1 MVFIGS
7 LIGFFIIPFIADN
20 LGRKIA
26 IQISWVICTL
36 GVFLLVIANSVALI
50 GIGYFLAGLGSNP
63 AITLC
68 FSFINEQCL
77 YKSRQRY
84 GVFVQIFLALGES
97 TIALMFIPKGEWG
110 WRWVMGVLLAMV
122 IIVNGFLFYL
132 LETPKFLFNKNKQKT
147 LLVLNQI
154 ATRNKK

>member
-1 MVFIGS
+1 MVFVGS

-20 LGRKIA
+20 LGRRIA
-26 IQISWVICTL
+26 MQIAWAICTV
-36 GVFLLVIANSVALI
+36 GVLVLTLANSVFLI
-50 GIGYFLAGLGSNP
+50 GAGYFLAGFGSNP

-97 TIALMFIPKGEWG
+97 TIALMFIPKDSWG
-110 WRWVMGVLLAMV
+110 WRQVMIVLLVMV
-122 IIVNGFLFYL
+122 VLTNGALFYIL
-132 LETPKFLFNKNKQKT
+132 
-147 LLVLNQI
+147 
-154 ATRNKK
+154 

>member
-1 MVFIGS
+1 M
-7 LIGFFIIPFIADN
+7 
-20 LGRKIA
+20 
-26 IQISWVICTL
+26 QISWVICTL
-36 GVFLLVIANSVALI
+36 GVFLLVIANSIVLI
-50 GIGYFLAGLGSNP
+50 AIGYFLAGLGSNP

-97 TIALMFIPKGEWG
+97 TIALMFIPQGFWS
-110 WRWVMGVLLAMV
+110 WRWVMAILLIMV

-132 LETPKFLFNKNKQKT
+132 LETPKFLFSKDKNAT
-147 LLVLNQI
+147 LKVLNQI

>member
-1 MVFIGS
+1 MVFFGS
-7 LIGFFIIPFIADN
+7 LIGFFIIPFVADN

-26 IQISWVICTL
+26 MQVSWAICTL
-36 GVFLLVIANSVALI
+36 GVFLLVIANSEIMI
-50 GIGYFLAGLGSNP
+50 GIGYFLAGFGSNP

-97 TIALMFIPKGEWG
+97 TIALMFIPKGSWG
-110 WRWVMGVLLAMV
+110 WRWVMIVLLLMV
-122 IIVNGFLFYL
+122 VVVNGFLFYL
-132 LETPKFLFNKNKQKT
+132 LETPKFLFNKSK
-147 LLVLNQI
+147 
-154 ATRNKK
+154 